1 MNISVLGFALSVGL
15 LGVLWADGSLAQVD
29 GQHEIFGVWSPP
41 SSADTAQSISEYEA
55 LLNEEARQVRAA
67 AQGDPRLGCRAG
79 LSALMFGPTPI
90 EFTQGDDQI
99 VIRLP
104 AYDVERIVHMDQD
117 ADGVVEEPTSSALGF
132 SIGYWDHS
140 YLIVETTLV
149 DSPYFDNVGT
159 PISDQAK
166 FLERFTVFRER
177 GDEGAGVEGRLNYR
191 LTTID
196 RGTFTGPLVLNRY
209 WEDETPGGVAIEPD
223 DCRS

>member
-1 MNISVLGFALSVGL
+1 MNTSVLGLALSVGL
-15 LGVLWADGSLAQVD
+15 LGVLWADGSLAQD
-29 GQHEIFGVWSPP
+29 GEHEIFGVWSPP
-41 SSADTAQSISEYEA
+41 SSAEPVQSFSEYEA
-55 LLNEEARQVRAA
+55 LLNEEARQERAA

-79 LSALMFGPTPI
+79 LPALMFGPTPI
-90 EFTQGDDQI
+90 EFIYGDDQI

-117 ADGVVEEPTSSALGF
+117 ADGVAQEPTSSALGY
-132 SIGYWDHS
+132 SIGFWDHS

-177 GDEGAGVEGRLNYR
+177 GDEGAGDEDRLNYS

-196 RGTFTGPLVLNRY
+196 RGMFTGPVVLYRY
-209 WEDETPGGVAIEPD
+209 WEKPPESSIEIELDE
-223 DCRS
+223 CLQ